1 METSPVQ
8 NLRVALYARVST
20 EEQREGQTIDSQ
32 VAELERFVAE
42 KGLRISGVYKDDG
55 WSGSILA
62 RPELDHLRDDASKG
76 LFDIVLFND
85 VDRLARDVSH
95 LGIVKRDLERHGM
108 QVIFKKLPTEKSPT
122 SNLMVNILGSFAE
135 FERELIAD
143 RTRRG
148 RRHKVE
154 VRQQYLG
161 CKAPYGYHYIPKDA
175 TANKAGYLEIVPEEA
190 VVVRQMFE
198 WVDQEGLS
206 ARHVMKRLSAMKEPT
221 KKGSHQ
227 WAKSSVLRI
236 LRNETYTGVWHYNKH
251 ESYEPVRAR
260 KDARYR
266 RLLKSSTRLRSP
278 DEWLPVV
285 LPDHLRIVERDRWQR
300 VQAQLAKNTAF
311 SPRNAKHGYLL
322 KGLVRCGACG
332 GRYVG
337 DPNHGRFYYRCMSRC
352 KKYPAI
358 RDAYLDTTVWS
369 AVEEAVL
376 NPSLIADQLT
386 QIRDQKAKNAEGLK
400 AEAGEM
406 EVALSQLQVEEER
419 ILEAYRAGFLSASL
433 LGRELEKI
441 NTRRKSL
448 EARRASLSEQTATVG
463 LPHIRQS
470 LMEYCRKAAQRLKSF
485 GFEER
490 QWFLQQLLN
499 EVIFQGDKA
508 IIRGVIP
515 VGRVGEAAQSA
526 SKFNAG
532 NSKDR
537 FAGTEVYT
545 WDPNTVYEVPFVLN
559 KSLPPTP
566 IPLRKQLDEFFIQSL
581 VKQYPSA
588 TLRELCDKVEQKTGI
603 TLSTSSMGRLLG
615 RYGFKYKARQQQ
627 KTKGA
632 VAGIVI
638 PEDNCLGRVKG
649 ESPKYPPREMS
660 A

>member
-1 METSPVQ
+1 METSPIQ

-32 VAELERFVAE
+32 IAELERFAAE
-42 KGLRISGVYKDDG
+42 KGLKISGVYKDDG

-95 LGIVKRDLERHGM
+95 LGIVKRDLERHGI

-122 SNLMVNILGSFAE
+122 SNLMINILGSFAE

-161 CKAPYGYHYIPKDA
+161 CKAPYGYRYIPKDA
-175 TANKAGYLEIVPEEA
+175 AANKAGYLETVPEEA
-190 VVVRQMFE
+190 GVVRQMFE
-198 WVDQEGLS
+198 WVDKESLS
-206 ARHVMKRLSAMKEPT
+206 ARRVMKRLTAMKAPT
-221 KKGSHQ
+221 RKGSHL

-236 LRNETYTGVWHYNKH
+236 LRSETYAGVWHYNKH

-260 KDARYR
+260 TDAKYR

-278 DEWLPVV
+278 DEWLPVE
-285 LPDHLRIVERDRWQR
+285 LPDHLRIVARDRWQR
-300 VQAQLAKNTAF
+300 VQDQLNKNTTF

-322 KGLVRCGACG
+322 KGLVRCGACSA
-332 GRYVG
+332 RYVG

-386 QIRDQKAKNAEGLK
+386 QIRDQGAKNAEGLK
-400 AEAGEM
+400 AEASEM
-406 EVALSQLQVEEER
+406 EVAVSHLQVEEER
-419 ILEAYRAGFLSASL
+419 ILEAYRGGFLSASL

-441 NTRRKSL
+441 NARRKSL
-448 EARRASLSEQTATVG
+448 EARKASLSEQTATVE
-463 LPHIRQS
+463 LPRIRQS
-470 LMEYCRKAAQRLKSF
+470 LMEYCRMAAQRLESF

-499 EVIFQGDKA
+499 EVIFQGDKVV
-508 IIRGVIP
+508 IRGVIP
-515 VGRVGEAAQSA
+515 VSRGGDVAQLA
-526 SKFNAG
+526 SKFNTDY
-532 NSKDR
+532 SKDR
-537 FAGTEVYT
+537 SAGTEVYSHT
-545 WDPNTVYEVPFVLN
+545 RSTVIPVHFELN
-559 KSLPPTP
+559 RLLPQKPM
-566 IPLRKQLDEFFIQSL
+566 PLREQLDPSFIQIL
-581 VKQYPSA
+581 VQQNPNA
-588 TLRELCDKVEQKTGI
+588 TLRELCEQIHYETGI
-603 TLSTSSMGRLLG
+603 TLSPTSMCRILLRLGLP
-615 RYGFKYKARQQQ
+615 YKARQQLD
-627 KTKGA
+627 
-632 VAGIVI
+632 V
-638 PEDNCLGRVKG
+638 
-649 ESPKYPPREMS
+649 
-660 A
+660 